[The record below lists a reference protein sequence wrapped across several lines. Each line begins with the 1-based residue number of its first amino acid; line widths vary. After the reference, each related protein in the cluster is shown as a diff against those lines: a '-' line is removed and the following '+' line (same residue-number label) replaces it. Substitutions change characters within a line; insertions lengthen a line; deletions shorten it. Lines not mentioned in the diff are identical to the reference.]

1 MGGPRRPVF
10 TKMIRNAVV
19 RGALASMISLVEMTS
34 ADREGQEIFPAEL
47 TGIKR
52 NYRIPE

>member
-19 RGALASMISLVEMTS
+19 RGALASMINLVEMTS
-34 ADREGQEIFPAEL
+34 TDREGQEIFPAEL